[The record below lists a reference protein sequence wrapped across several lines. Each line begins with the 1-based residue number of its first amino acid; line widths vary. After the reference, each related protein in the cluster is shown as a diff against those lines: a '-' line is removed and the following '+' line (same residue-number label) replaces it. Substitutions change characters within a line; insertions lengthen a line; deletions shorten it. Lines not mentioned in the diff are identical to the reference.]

1 MMSSPSI
8 AWRISFRACHGTP
21 RRDRW
26 LVSVPVQ
33 NPESFYTH
41 AAFGSRVECRGETYL
56 LHLAH
61 ACIPG
66 RRECAIKPNGAGEPP
81 MPEIGSR
88 PAEKPGGGGNGID
101 ARKRPCRS
109 GPRALAA
116 AGSSAPKGGGRE
128 ALPAGRAGVAE
139 CGQGSAKGPRRPA
152 KSVCCHMQAKSR
164 GICGA

>member
-1 MMSSPSI
+1 MQHLDLGMN
-8 AWRISFRACHGTP
+8 AG
-21 RRDRW
+21 
-26 LVSVPVQ
+26 V
-33 NPESFYTH
+33 
-41 AAFGSRVECRGETYL
+41 TYL

-66 RRECAIKPNGAGEPP
+66 RRECAIEPHGAGEPP

-88 PAEKPGGGGNGID
+88 PAKKTGGGGNGID

-109 GPRALAA
+109 GPRALVAV
-116 AGSSAPKGGGRE
+116 AGSSPPKGRGRE

-152 KSVCCHMQAKSR
+152 NNSVCRHAGEEPQNMRARNLFFACFLIGKSQHHSACHWFEIPSTARSDLDQ
-164 GICGA
+164 